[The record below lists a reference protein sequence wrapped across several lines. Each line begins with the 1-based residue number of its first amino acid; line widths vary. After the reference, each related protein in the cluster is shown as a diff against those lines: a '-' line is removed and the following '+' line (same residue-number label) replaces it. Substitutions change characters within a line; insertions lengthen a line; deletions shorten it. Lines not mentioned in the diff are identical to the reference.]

1 MKTALLGIDVGTSAC
16 KVAAFDL
23 EGHVLAQAAE
33 SYPVFYP
40 QPGWAE
46 QDPQQWWEAVCRA
59 LRRLWES
66 GAVAPGEVAGV
77 GIDGQSWSAIP
88 LDKEGRALCNT
99 PIWMDTRAGSLCQEL
114 EARVGG
120 GKIFACSGNPL
131 SASYTLPKVLW
142 YKEHLPQVYEKAE
155 KVLQS
160 NGYLAFRLTGAVTQ
174 DKSQGYGWAC
184 YNVARNQWDI
194 PLCQELGVKPSLL
207 PEIVSCSQ
215 VVGGVTPQA
224 AQETGLLEGTP
235 VVAGGLDAACGTL
248 GAGVIHPGETQEQ
261 GGQAGGMS
269 LCVDSAQ
276 ADPRLILSAHVVEGL
291 WLLQGGTVGGGGALN
306 WFEREFGAAE
316 RAAAQEQ
323 GGSSFQQLD
332 REAEAVPPGCQ
343 GLVFLPYLAGERS
356 PLWDIHAKGVYYG
369 IDFSKTRAHFAR
381 ACMEGVAYSLRHNL
395 EVAQEAGASAGTL
408 RAMGGAANSRL
419 WTQIKADITGKSIQV
434 PASDA
439 ATSLG
444 AALLAGVGVGAYGDF
459 DQAVAATV
467 RVTREHTPNPEHRQA
482 YEQGY
487 RLYRQLYED
496 LKDTMRKE
504 AL

>member
-1 MKTALLGIDVGTSAC
+1 M
-16 KVAAFDL
+16 
-23 EGHVLAQAAE
+23 
-33 SYPVFYP
+33 
-40 QPGWAE
+40 
-46 QDPQQWWEAVCRA
+46 
-59 LRRLWES
+59 
-66 GAVAPGEVAGV
+66 
-77 GIDGQSWSAIP
+77 
-88 LDKEGRALCNT
+88 
-99 PIWMDTRAGSLCQEL
+99 
-114 EARVGG
+114 
-120 GKIFACSGNPL
+120 
-131 SASYTLPKVLW
+131 LW

-306 WFEREFGAAE
+306 WFEREFAAAE

-408 RAMGGAANSRL
+408 RAHGRRRQQPPVDPDKGGHHRQGHPGARL
-419 WTQIKADITGKSIQV
+419 GRRHLPGRGPFGWGGRGRLPGLRPGGGRHGARHPGAHPQPRTPASLRTGLPAV
-434 PASDA
+434 PA
-439 ATSLG
+439 
-444 AALLAGVGVGAYGDF
+444 ALRGFKRYHA
-459 DQAVAATV
+459 
-467 RVTREHTPNPEHRQA
+467 
-482 YEQGY
+482 
-487 RLYRQLYED
+487 
-496 LKDTMRKE
+496 
-504 AL
+504 

>member
-23 EGHVLAQAAE
+23 EGRVLAQAAE
-33 SYPVFYP
+33 SYPVLYP

-46 QDPQQWWEAVCRA
+46 QDPQQWWEAVCKA

-261 GGQAGGMS
+261 GGQAEAQKKSGGPGAGS
-269 LCVDSAQ
+269 GD
-276 ADPRLILSAHVVEGL
+276 VEGCGQEA
-291 WLLQGGTVGGGGALN
+291 QGKEKGAFAGADGVQHRGQEDKLPGRKESGNSPAEKGGDIYGFPRKEEDGGKAD
-306 WFEREFGAAE
+306 
-316 RAAAQEQ
+316 Q
-323 GGSSFQQLD
+323 G
-332 REAEAVPPGCQ
+332 
-343 GLVFLPYLAGERS
+343 Y
-356 PLWDIHAKGVYYG
+356 
-369 IDFSKTRAHFAR
+369 
-381 ACMEGVAYSLRHNL
+381 
-395 EVAQEAGASAGTL
+395 QEAGDGPGQVLTEEGQGQGTDK
-408 RAMGGAANSRL
+408 
-419 WTQIKADITGKSIQV
+419 QEK
-434 PASDA
+434 
-439 ATSLG
+439 
-444 AALLAGVGVGAYGDF
+444 
-459 DQAVAATV
+459 AVAQSF
-467 RVTREHTPNPEHRQA
+467 H
-482 YEQGY
+482 QGPPFFGM
-487 RLYRQLYED
+487 D
-496 LKDTMRKE
+496 KK
-504 AL
+504 

>member
-23 EGHVLAQAAE
+23 EGRVLAQAAE
-33 SYPVFYP
+33 SYPVLYP

-184 YNVARNQWDI
+184 YNVAYTRSAVDKAVYWRFAVQRSATTLPLKPYHGRCGRMPPLCWDI
-194 PLCQELGVKPSLL
+194 WNQRVPIWYFVFFRAVIPDNG
-207 PEIVSCSQ
+207 ISQ
-215 VVGGVTPQA
+215 
-224 AQETGLLEGTP
+224 
-235 VVAGGLDAACGTL
+235 
-248 GAGVIHPGETQEQ
+248 
-261 GGQAGGMS
+261 
-269 LCVDSAQ
+269 
-276 ADPRLILSAHVVEGL
+276 R
-291 WLLQGGTVGGGGALN
+291 N
-306 WFEREFGAAE
+306 
-316 RAAAQEQ
+316 
-323 GGSSFQQLD
+323 
-332 REAEAVPPGCQ
+332 
-343 GLVFLPYLAGERS
+343 
-356 PLWDIHAKGVYYG
+356 
-369 IDFSKTRAHFAR
+369 
-381 ACMEGVAYSLRHNL
+381 
-395 EVAQEAGASAGTL
+395 
-408 RAMGGAANSRL
+408 
-419 WTQIKADITGKSIQV
+419 
-434 PASDA
+434 
-439 ATSLG
+439 
-444 AALLAGVGVGAYGDF
+444 
-459 DQAVAATV
+459 
-467 RVTREHTPNPEHRQA
+467 
-482 YEQGY
+482 
-487 RLYRQLYED
+487 
-496 LKDTMRKE
+496 
-504 AL
+504 

>member
-23 EGHVLAQAAE
+23 EGRVLAQAAE
-33 SYPVFYP
+33 SYPVLYP

-46 QDPQQWWEAVCRA
+46 QDPQQWWEAVCKA

-306 WFEREFGAAE
+306 WFEREFAAAE

-356 PLWDIHAKGVYYG
+356 PL
-369 IDFSKTRAHFAR
+369 
-381 ACMEGVAYSLRHNL
+381 
-395 EVAQEAGASAGTL
+395 
-408 RAMGGAANSRL
+408 
-419 WTQIKADITGKSIQV
+419 
-434 PASDA
+434 
-439 ATSLG
+439 
-444 AALLAGVGVGAYGDF
+444 
-459 DQAVAATV
+459 
-467 RVTREHTPNPEHRQA
+467 
-482 YEQGY
+482 
-487 RLYRQLYED
+487 
-496 LKDTMRKE
+496 
-504 AL
+504 